1 MRRRAQEGS
10 QTFLT
15 AIILMVASERRMA
28 ADWFTRA
35 LMEGFAQRCKSKKIP
50 GRILM
55 ALCRSRRDGDRVGQ
69 RYPVN

>member
-1 MRRRAQEGS
+1 
-10 QTFLT
+10 
-15 AIILMVASERRMA
+15 
-28 ADWFTRA
+28 
-35 LMEGFAQRCKSKKIP
+35 MEGFAQRCKSKKIP